1 MANTSVPKRA
11 YLPEERSGVILLK
24 SRCLIRL
31 PQSLLAKRKSTL
43 LDTNNSDLLGCGGG
57 RVCGFYF
64 AHQSLLTYAT
74 DSETRRYSQTRFDHW
89 PTSVLDAEAASKDY
103 WIPNLFLT

>member
-43 LDTNNSDLLGCGGG
+43 LDTNNSDLLGCGGKG
-57 RVCGFYF
+57 MWF
-64 AHQSLLTYAT
+64 LLGSSVIAYV
-74 DSETRRYSQTRFDHW
+74 RYRFR
-89 PTSVLDAEAASKDY
+89 DAPIFSNAV
-103 WIPNLFLT
+103 